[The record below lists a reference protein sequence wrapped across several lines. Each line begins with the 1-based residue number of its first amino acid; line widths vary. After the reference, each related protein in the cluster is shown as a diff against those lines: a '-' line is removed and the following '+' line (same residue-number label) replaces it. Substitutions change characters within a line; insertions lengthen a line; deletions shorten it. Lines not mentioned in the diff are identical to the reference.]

1 MAKILL
7 GLDYKAWQQKGQNLA
22 VAGAIGCA
30 PATKEHCA
38 VATSEPQFKGLKE
51 VV

>member
-7 GLDYKAWQQKGQNLA
+7 ALDYKAWQQKGQNLN
-22 VAGAIGCA
+22 VAGVIVCA
-30 PATKEHCA
+30 PATKEHHA
-38 VATSEPQFKGLKE
+38 VVTSEAQFKGLKE